1 VAGLTLKAIRKAL
14 AEQINANLERKITV
28 YAYDPESRAQPCIT
42 IIPSTEYITFTSMGV
57 NWSAFANFDLRVEV
71 PGRLADSQIAMDDYI
86 SAGTGNT
93 SSIIDAIHGNLGGL
107 VEDCNV
113 ASIDGPDL
121 TVDPLTAVVHVQVMT
136 SRG

>member
-1 VAGLTLKAIRKAL
+1 MSLTLKAIREAL
-14 AEQINANLERKITV
+14 ATQIKDNVARSPTV

-42 IIPSTEYITFTSMGV
+42 IIPSSEYITFTTMGV

-93 SSIIDAIHGNLGGL
+93 SSIIDAIHGTLGGL
-107 VEDCNV
+107 VEDCIV
-113 ASIDGPDL
+113 TSVDGPDL